1 MQELPARQRAVLIL
15 RDVVQFSAAEV
26 AELLETTPAA
36 VNSAL
41 QRARTHLAEAAPTED
56 DVADPDDAA
65 LRSLLDRYCA
75 AFENGDIAALTEL
88 LRADVKLEMPPHPVW
103 FDGRDA
109 VTRFLA
115 ARAFSAPGD
124 VAMVPTTANAQP
136 AVADYRR
143 GADGVLCG
151 PCAAR
156 VDGPRRW
163 DRGDHRLPRSRAVR
177 GVRFATDVPSDRPP
191 FSLTIVIDRCQPNV
205 LGFWRAFADILAR
218 HPRPWR
224 RPRDAAPRDAARLF
238 DAAVAEIDR
247 SGMAGADISAIAHAA
262 GVARGTFYFHFPTKE
277 HVLVELER
285 DEEAGSSQAGR
296 RNEFADLARCCRS
309 WFTTSSPRSNGWAR
323 SSFATCWG
331 CIFRRPGRRR
341 RTVRAPAGRVRDRGD
356 HRSASA
362 GTGSAGAR
370 RRRTRGDLH
379 DRAVRLAGDHPVDR
393 RADRGVDRYVTTIV

>member
-1 MQELPARQRAVLIL
+1 MPVQEEFIAQAAPFRAELIAHCYRMLGSVHDAEDLVQETYLRGWRGYSNFEERAALRTWLYRIATTACLRALENRARRVLPAGLGAGSVDPDIDLDGSRQCAHPWLEPLPDTYTPESAFTARHSVRLAVVTAMQELPARQRAVLIL

-115 ARAFSAPGD
+115 ARAFSGPGD

-143 GADGVLCG
+143 GPDGVL
-151 PCAAR
+151 A
-156 VDGPRRW
+156 
-163 DRGDHRLPRSRAVR
+163 
-177 GVRFATDVPSDRPP
+177 
-191 FSLTIVIDRCQPNV
+191 
-205 LGFWRAFADILAR
+205 
-218 HPRPWR
+218 
-224 RPRDAAPRDAARLF
+224 
-238 DAAVAEIDR
+238 
-247 SGMAGADISAIAHAA
+247 AHAL
-262 GVARGTFYFHFPTKE
+262 
-277 HVLVELER
+277 HVLTARDGGIAAITVFLEPELFPVF
-285 DEEAGSSQAGR
+285 G
-296 RNEFADLARCCRS
+296 L
-309 WFTTSSPRSNGWAR
+309 P
-323 SSFATCWG
+323 
-331 CIFRRPGRRR
+331 P
-341 RTVRAPAGRVRDRGD
+341 
-356 HRSASA
+356 
-362 GTGSAGAR
+362 
-370 RRRTRGDLH
+370 TR
-379 DRAVRLAGDHPVDR
+379 
-393 RADRGVDRYVTTIV
+393 